1 MPEATM
7 TFDELDN
14 PPKASGG
21 ATMTFDQLDQPEA
34 KAAPFWSWERIKKA
48 LSPQGMS
55 EQLAAEYGGESSPE
69 TAREANK
76 LFKNVGIGIGE
87 AGTGLGEMLP
97 NALGGGYAAKGTQWL
112 ESHADPE
119 YWLAKEAGMGG
130 AMLAGGEAAGMGKL
144 LGGGSSFLGS
154 VGRGALAGG
163 GTGALAPTGKEDTS
177 ERYKD
182 KGEDAALGAATGG
195 AIGTLPPVA
204 RGVRSIYDK
213 ATGKEANEAAETVRA
228 KVAGEAASASAKAA
242 GDLKMTLG
250 PASSADE
257 AMLIAQNKQNEAEA
271 VRAGADYL
279 AQTFA
284 NTPTIDQVTISNQI
298 RKTAEK
304 VLTEGDAVRKQQ
316 SGLQGIIESYGD
328 QPIVDMGRVRTY
340 IKDELAKLTKG
351 GDVSNALKSVRRK
364 TVPPRVPK
372 PEQPTNDVATDAF
385 SAFEQSAAEK
395 MEAALNKT
403 QGRLTLHVA
412 DDLRQELRKVLMTK
426 AISVEN
432 GYKPIDKKTLVFIG
446 HVYKD
451 LLKSIDEVAPEYSMA
466 LGTFR
471 SLSRPL
477 DWLERKGALAGA
489 LKTEQLSGDYTKL
502 EGAIIK
508 ELASKSRQGD
518 TSLAKL
524 LAANP
529 ALKDSARAYF
539 AGELFG
545 RGPAQGAVTADQ
557 FAKFL
562 ADNKRALDQ
571 LGLYNEF
578 ADKQTAQKTAD
589 DLAERMKGEA
599 EAATD
604 TAKKAK
610 GLEELET
617 KYTALVNTLTKT
629 DLPTDEVTKTVE
641 PFLTKLRDDGFI
653 TEDQR
658 ADLQK
663 QIHYIEKSYRTH
675 AEFKRHAVNW
685 LRYGVGGLIGA
696 AGIEGLRRFWF

>member
-242 GDLKMTLG
+242 DDLKMTLG

-279 AQTFA
+279 AQMFA
-284 NTPTIDQVTISNQI
+284 NTPTLDQAAIGKQI
-298 RKTAEK
+298 REVAAAAFEK
-304 VLTEGDAVRKQQ
+304 GDQTRKEQ
-316 SGLQGIIESYGD
+316 SGIQAIVDSYGKE
-328 QPIVDMGRVRTY
+328 PIVDVSRIRKY
-340 IKDELAKLTKG
+340 IKEESEKVAKG
-351 GDVSNALKSVRRK
+351 GESSETLKSFK
-364 TVPPRVPK
+364 SKMVPPRVARPAS
-372 PEQPTNDVATDAF
+372 PTNHAATDAF
-385 SAFEQSAAEK
+385 SAFEQSAEEK
-395 MEAALNKT
+395 MDAYLNQTK
-403 QGRLTLHVA
+403 GRLPLSVA
-412 DDLRQELRKVLMTK
+412 DDFRQELRKTMMLK
-426 AISVEN
+426 ARSVEA
-432 GYKPIDKKTLVFIG
+432 GYKPLDGKQLAFVNKM
-446 HVYKD
+446 YAD
-451 LLKSIDEVAPEYSMA
+451 LLKSIDDVAPEYGAA
-466 LGTFR
+466 LERFKR
-471 SLSRPL
+471 LSRPL
-477 DWLERKGALAGA
+477 DWLENEGPLAGA
-489 LKTEQLSGDYTKL
+489 LKEAQLSGEYTKF

-508 ELASKSRQGD
+508 ELVSKARLGD
-518 TSLAKL
+518 TSFAKL
-524 LAANP
+524 LAADP

-545 RGPAQGAVTADQ
+545 RGPAQGAVSAGQ

-562 ADNKRALDQ
+562 AENKRALDQ
-571 LGLYNEF
+571 LGLYGEF
-578 ADKQTAQKTAD
+578 ADKQTAQKTAG

-629 DLPTDEVTKTVE
+629 DLPADEVTKTVE
-641 PFLTKLRDDGFI
+641 PFLTKLRADGFI

-663 QIHYIEKSYRTH
+663 QIHYIEKSYRTN